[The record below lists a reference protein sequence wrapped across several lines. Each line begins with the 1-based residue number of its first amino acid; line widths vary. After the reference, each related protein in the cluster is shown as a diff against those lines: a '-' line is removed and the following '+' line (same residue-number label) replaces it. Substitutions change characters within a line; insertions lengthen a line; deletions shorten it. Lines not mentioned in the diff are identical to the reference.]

1 VRVTVVGGGV
11 VRLTTALALAEHGH
25 AVECVRDLPVLATVS
40 RVAGGLWFPYH
51 CEPRE
56 RTRLWAK
63 ETHEW
68 LVGLSGD
75 PATGVRVA
83 RGTLVGPPDADLWWA
98 QGLDA
103 AADVRPATAAELPPG
118 VPHGTS
124 ARLPL
129 VDTGRFLPW
138 LEQRCVGAGVRLRD
152 ERVVALADL
161 VGDAVVVAAGLRSGE
176 LTGDDALAPG
186 RGQVVRLRNP
196 GLDDWLVDGED
207 PEALPYVL
215 PHGDTVICGGTDV
228 EGEWSTEPDPEA
240 ERAILAR
247 CRERV
252 PALAS
257 AERVDT
263 VVGLR
268 PLAPEVRLVRD
279 DDGGRPVVTN
289 YGHGGAGVTLA
300 RGCALEVVR
309 LLDALPSTVGR

>member
-11 VRLTTALALAEHGH
+11 VGLTTALSLADHGH
-25 AVECVRDLPVLATVS
+25 AVECIRDLPVLATVS

-56 RTRLWAK
+56 RTLLWAK
-63 ETHEW
+63 ATHDW
-68 LVGLSGD
+68 LVRLAED

-83 RGTLVGPPDADLWWA
+83 RGTLVGPPDPDLWWA

-103 AADVRPATAAELPPG
+103 SAEVRAANAAELPPG
-118 VPHGTS
+118 VLHGTS

-138 LEQRCVGAGVRLRD
+138 LEQRCVRAGVGLRD
-152 ERVVALADL
+152 ERVGALSDVA
-161 VGDAVVVAAGLRSGE
+161 GDAVVVAAGLRSGE

-207 PEALPYVL
+207 PDALTYVL
-215 PHGDTVICGGTDV
+215 PHGDVVICGGTDV
-228 EGEWSTEPDPEA
+228 EGEWSTEPDPQA

-247 CRERV
+247 CRDRV
-252 PALAS
+252 PVLAS
-257 AERVDT
+257 AERLDT
-263 VVGLR
+263 LVGLR
-268 PLAPEVRLVRD
+268 PLAPAVRLARD
-279 DDGGRPVVTN
+279 DASGRPVVTN

-300 RGCALEVVR
+300 WGCASEVAG
-309 LLDALPSTVGR
+309 LLADS